1 MDNKITGV
9 IGMVMLVVFL
19 GNYMIKIGSLP
30 LAVVIVAVLALAI
43 CDYVL
48 SIREDREPKA

>member
-30 LAVVIVAVLALAI
+30 LGVVIVAVLALAI